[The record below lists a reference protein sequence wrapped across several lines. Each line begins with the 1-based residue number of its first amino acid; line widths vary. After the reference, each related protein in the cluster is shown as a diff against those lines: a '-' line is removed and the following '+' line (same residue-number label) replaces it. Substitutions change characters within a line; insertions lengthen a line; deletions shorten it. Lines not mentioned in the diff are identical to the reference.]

1 MRHYSDILKTNCQHA
16 ARHISDWIKSE
27 KLCDVDM
34 SNHDFFV
41 KCFPMTAQD
50 RAEMRERLNGDN
62 EAVGVSPNDF
72 SELQNAIGEDIDE
85 AIENVRNDHA
95 EPSEA
100 QSCSK
105 FTGIW
110 ATRLNES

>member
-1 MRHYSDILKTNCQHA
+1 
-16 ARHISDWIKSE
+16 
-27 KLCDVDM
+27 M
-34 SNHDFFV
+34 SNHDFLV

-50 RAEMRERLNGDN
+50 RAEMRERLNRDD
-62 EAVGVSPNDF
+62 EAVGVSLDDF

-85 AIENVRNDHA
+85 AIEDVRDDQA

-100 QSCSK
+100 QKRDYSK

-110 ATRLNES
+110 ATHLHESEVVRLSTPERNDI